1 MPHIVNAPDP
11 DDDLLTPREVAQI
24 CGVSAV
30 TVGRWA
36 RDGVLKPFTRTPG
49 GQRRFRRA
57 DVRAH
62 YEAQAGPNP
71 GRIEADAVR
80 LYEQGWPIRRVAA
93 QFDYSYGR
101 MRRLLIRNRAVRG
114 R

>member
-1 MPHIVNAPDP
+1 MIAPDS
-11 DDDLLTPREVAQI
+11 DDDLLTPREVAEI

-36 RDGVLKPFTRTPG
+36 RDGVLKPFMRTPG
-49 GQRRFRRA
+49 GQRRYRRA

-62 YEAQAGPNP
+62 HEAQAGADSA
-71 GRIEADAVR
+71 GIERDAVR

-93 QFDYSYGR
+93 QFDYTYGR
-101 MRRLLIRNRAVRG
+101 MRRLLIRHAALRDR
-114 R
+114 

>member
-36 RDGVLKPFTRTPG
+36 RDGVLKPFATTPG
-49 GQRRFRRA
+49 GQRRFRRG
-57 DVRAH
+57 DVRARAE
-62 YEAQAGPNP
+62 EAADSSRMEQ
-71 GRIEADAVR
+71 DAVR
-80 LYEQGWPIRRVAA
+80 LYEQGWPIRRVAVELGTN
-93 QFDYSYGR
+93 YGR
-101 MRRLLIRNRAVRG
+101 MRRILIKHTVLRRR
-114 R
+114 

>member
-1 MPHIVNAPDP
+1 MPHIVTAPDP

-36 RDGVLKPFTRTPG
+36 RDGVLKPAMRTPG

-57 DVRAH
+57 DVRALH
-62 YEAQAGPNP
+62 EAQSAGRP
-71 GRIEADAVR
+71 RQLEEDAVR
-80 LYEQGWPIRRVAA
+80 LYRQGWPIRRVAA

-101 MRRLLIRNRAVRG
+101 MRRLLIRHGALRNG
-114 R
+114 